1 MPLPKMPT
9 KPATM
14 LLAKDYPKAEP
25 GKSPVRPASATADA
39 ELEELIS
46 GQAVPTP
53 KATRAR
59 KAKAAAAPAAN
70 DAALAGTAAGTTG
83 TAPVDVVGAPAA
95 EAPTGEAPLAKG
107 PSRKSKDGVGARLR
121 EVDADQPHPAKHKPV
136 EVNVKSST
144 SRKADKSGTTKVFV
158 LDTNVLMHDPT
169 SLFRF
174 EEHDV
179 YLPMM
184 TLEELDNHKKG
195 MSEVARN
202 ARQVARTLDA
212 LIANVDDDAI
222 EAGIPLAKLGNK
234 DARGRLYFQTN
245 LESAPLPEGLP
256 EGKADNQIL
265 GVVRALED
273 RMDGRAIVLVSKD
286 INMRIKARALGLPA
300 EDYFNDHVLEDTDL
314 LYSGIVQLPDDFWNK
329 HGKDME
335 SWQENK
341 NGNSATYYRVTG
353 PVIPTLLVN
362 QFVFI
367 EPRGGEAPFYGQ
379 VKQINGKTAV
389 FQTLRDYSHN
399 KNNVWGITARNR
411 EQNFA
416 LNLLMNPECDF
427 VTLLGQA
434 GTGKTLL
441 ALAAGL
447 AQVLETKQ
455 YNEIIVTRVTV
466 PVGEDIGFLPGTEEE
481 KMSPWMGAFDDN
493 LEVLMKSDSDG
504 GDWGRAATQDLI
516 RSRIKIKS
524 LNFMRGRTFVNKFL
538 IIDEAQNLT
547 PKQMKTLVTRAG
559 PGTKI
564 LCLGNIAQID
574 TPYLTEGSSGLTYVV
589 DRFKGWSHSGHVTLA
604 RGERSRLADHA
615 SDVL

>member
-1 MPLPKMPT
+1 MPLPKLPT
-9 KPATM
+9 KPAA
-14 LLAKDYPKAEP
+14 LLSPKDYPKAEK
-25 GKSPVRPASATADA
+25 GKSVKPVMTLVDS
-39 ELEELIS
+39 
-46 GQAVPTP
+46 TP
-53 KATRAR
+53 QTTE
-59 KAKAAAAPAAN
+59 AAPQARAK
-70 DAALAGTAAGTTG
+70 TTEKAS
-83 TAPVDVVGAPAA
+83 TVKRGAKPKSA
-95 EAPTGEAPLAKG
+95 E
-107 PSRKSKDGVGARLR
+107 S
-121 EVDADQPHPAKHKPV
+121 QI
-136 EVNVKSST
+136 KSSA
-144 SRKADKSGTTKVFV
+144 SRVADKMGVSKLFV

-184 TLEELDNHKKG
+184 TLEELDDHKKG

-202 ARQVARTLDA
+202 ARQVSRSLDA
-212 LIANVDDDAI
+212 LVAGVEEHAI
-222 EAGIPLAKLGNK
+222 EEGIPLSKLGNK
-234 DARGRLYFQTN
+234 DAKGRLFFQTK
-245 LESAPLPEGLP
+245 LQVMSLPEGLP
-256 EGKADNQIL
+256 VGKADNQIL
-265 GVVRALED
+265 GVVRSLEVLHP
-273 RMDGRAIVLVSKD
+273 GRPIVLVSKD
-286 INMRIKARALGLPA
+286 INMRIKARAMGLPA
-300 EDYFNDHVLEDTDL
+300 EEYFNDHVLEDTDL
-314 LYSGIVQLPDDFWNK
+314 LYSGIMQLPDEFWNK
-329 HGKDME
+329 HGKGME

-341 NGNSATYYRVTG
+341 HGTGYTFYRLTG
-353 PVIPTLLVN
+353 PQVPSFLVN
-362 QFVFI
+362 QFVFL
-367 EPRGGEAPFYGQ
+367 EPNNGEAPFYGQ

-389 FQTLRDYSHN
+389 LQTLRDYTHG
-399 KNNVWGITARNR
+399 KNSVWGVTARNR

-447 AQVLETKQ
+447 AQVLETKL

-493 LEVLMKSDSDG
+493 LEVLNKSDSDAG
-504 GDWGRAATQDLI
+504 EWGRAATQDLI

-547 PKQMKTLVTRAG
+547 PKQVKTLVTRAG

-564 LCLGNIAQID
+564 ICLGNIAQID

-589 DRFKGWSHSGHVTLA
+589 DRFKGWTHSGHVTLA

-615 SDVL
+615 SEVL